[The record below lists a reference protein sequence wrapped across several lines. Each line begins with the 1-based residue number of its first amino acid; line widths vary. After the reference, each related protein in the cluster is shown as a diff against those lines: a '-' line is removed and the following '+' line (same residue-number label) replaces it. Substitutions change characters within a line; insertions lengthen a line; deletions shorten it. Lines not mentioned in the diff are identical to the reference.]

1 MQVKAKLRNLR
12 IAPRKVRLVANLVR
26 GLSVEQAEVQLQ
38 YLDKRSATPVLKLIR
53 SAAANAEHN
62 HKLNRNDLFI
72 KSVEVN
78 DGVTLHRWM
87 PRAMGRA
94 TPLKKRGS
102 HITLV
107 LDVKEATKLAARKKT
122 TKSEPE
128 ATTKDKAEE
137 KVVEKPADKTKK
149 ASAQKTEAKKRPATK
164 VKAE

>member
-1 MQVKAKLRNLR
+1 MQVKAKLRNLH

-38 YLDKRSATPVLKLIR
+38 YMDKRSSTPMLKLIR

-62 HKLNRNDLFI
+62 HKLNREDLFI

-94 TPLKKRGS
+94 TPIKKRSS

-107 LDVKEATKLAARKKT
+107 LDVKETIKAAARKKKAET
-122 TKSEPE
+122 VETKDTAPTKS
-128 ATTKDKAEE
+128 
-137 KVVEKPADKTKK
+137 
-149 ASAQKTEAKKRPATK
+149 TEAKKSPATK
-164 VKAE
+164 AKAAKPKAAAKK

>member
-1 MQVKAKLRNLR
+1 MQVKAKLRNLH

-38 YLDKRSATPVLKLIR
+38 YMDKRSSTPMLKLIR

-62 HKLNRNDLFI
+62 HKLNREDLFI

-94 TPLKKRGS
+94 TPIKKRSS

-107 LDVKEATKLAARKKT
+107 LDVKETTKAAARKKKT
-122 TKSEPE
+122 ETVEKTEDTAPTKS
-128 ATTKDKAEE
+128 
-137 KVVEKPADKTKK
+137 
-149 ASAQKTEAKKRPATK
+149 TEAKKSPATK
-164 VKAE
+164 AKAAKPKAAAKE

>member
-38 YLDKRSATPVLKLIR
+38 YLDKRSATPMLKLIR

-128 ATTKDKAEE
+128 AAPAE
-137 KVVEKPADKTKK
+137 KTVEKPKKTTT
-149 ASAQKTEAKKRPATK
+149 QKTEAKKRPATK

>member
-1 MQVKAKLRNLR
+1 MQVKAKLRNLH

-38 YLDKRSATPVLKLIR
+38 YMDKRSSTPMLKLIR

-62 HKLNRNDLFI
+62 HKLNRGDLFI

-94 TPLKKRGS
+94 TPIKKRSS

-107 LDVKEATKLAARKKT
+107 LDVKETIKAAARKKKT
-122 TKSEPE
+122 ETVETEPSKKEESALTKSTE
-128 ATTKDKAEE
+128 
-137 KVVEKPADKTKK
+137 VKK
-149 ASAQKTEAKKRPATK
+149 SPATK
-164 VKAE
+164 AKAAKPKAAAKK

>member
-1 MQVKAKLRNLR
+1 MQVKAKLRNLH

-38 YLDKRSATPVLKLIR
+38 YMDKRSSTPMLKLIR

-62 HKLNRNDLFI
+62 HKLNRGDLFI

-94 TPLKKRGS
+94 TPLKKRSS

-107 LDVKEATKLAARKKT
+107 LDVKETIKAAARKKKT
-122 TKSEPE
+122 DT
-128 ATTKDKAEE
+128 
-137 KVVEKPADKTKK
+137 VEKEALKEDSTTTQ
-149 ASAQKTEAKKRPATK
+149 STEAKKSTATK
-164 VKAE
+164 AKAAKPKAAAKK

>member
-1 MQVKAKLRNLR
+1 MQVKAKLRNLH

-38 YLDKRSATPVLKLIR
+38 YLDKRSSTPMLKLIR

-62 HKLNRNDLFI
+62 HKLNRSDLFI

-94 TPLKKRGS
+94 TPLKKRSS

-107 LDVKEATKLAARKKT
+107 LDVKEGIKAAARKK
-122 TKSEPE
+122 KSETAETEPSAKE
-128 ATTKDKAEE
+128 VSKVDSTTTQSSE
-137 KVVEKPADKTKK
+137 TKK
-149 ASAQKTEAKKRPATK
+149 SPATK
-164 VKAE
+164 AKAAKPKAAAKK